1 MDTYQYL
8 TKNEKSKQQN
18 NEEDDFIEED
28 IYE

>member
-18 NEEDDFIEED
+18 TEDDDFIEED
-28 IYE
+28 IYL

>member
-8 TKNEKSKQQN
+8 TKNDKSKQQN
-18 NEEDDFIEED
+18 NEEDEFIEED

>member
-18 NEEDDFIEED
+18 NEEDEFIEED
-28 IYE
+28 IY

>member
-28 IYE
+28 TYE